1 MPATIKSRLRML
13 SEERVMSSANIFDI
27 IFPDKRTK
35 NAADLFSKWLIEN
48 DGVVSKNSMSE
59 FANNLQSG
67 LLLENGLT
75 FKYSRRN
82 FYMTLLRTLIDMGF
96 IQKNVPIWD
105 EVRNKTLYMYSR
117 NIFDIPNKPPSV
129 GFWRISYYICKK
141 WNNLFNN

>member
-13 SEERVMSSANIFDI
+13 SEERVMSSTNIFDI

-67 LLLENGLT
+67 LILENGLT

-105 EVRNKTLYMYSR
+105 ETRNKTLYMYSR

-141 WNNLFNN
+141 WNNLFNG